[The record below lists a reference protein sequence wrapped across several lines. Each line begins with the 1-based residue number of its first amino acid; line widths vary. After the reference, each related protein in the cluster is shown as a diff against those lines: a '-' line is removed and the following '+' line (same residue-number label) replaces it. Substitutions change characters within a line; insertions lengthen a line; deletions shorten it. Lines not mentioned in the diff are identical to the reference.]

1 MLNNMDKAWQLA
13 DDLRKFADFIEV
25 HSHELPDVSIDLRS
39 YVWDWALAEDG
50 DVPKTIALA
59 MRAGM
64 KRADKVTKEYTDGYF
79 RLFLHFGSLEYK
91 VICNRED
98 VCTRRVT
105 GTEMVTQK
113 IAPEGKWTEE
123 TVEQDI
129 VEWDCN
135 PLLEIANDRD

>member
-1 MLNNMDKAWQLA
+1 MLDSKVFQLA
-13 DDLRKFADFIEV
+13 EDLRKFADFVEI
-25 HSHELPDVSIDLRS
+25 HGDELPDVNIDLRS
-39 YVWDWALAEDG
+39 YVWEWSIPEDD

-59 MRAGM
+59 MRAGL
-64 KRADKVTKEYTDGYF
+64 KQADKVTKEYTDNYF

-113 IAPEGKWTEE
+113 IAPEGMWIE
-123 TVEQDI
+123 V
-129 VEWDCN
+129 WC
-135 PLLEIANDRD
+135 